1 MLEFEKSN
9 LYNYMIMMHSLTIR
23 VFSDWFYVVL
33 LLFQGGFA
41 KCFELTDLESKEIF
55 AGKIVSKSLL
65 VKQHQ
70 KDKVGQRTFFWYCL
84 NHTFL

>member
-9 LYNYMIMMHSLTIR
+9 LYNYMMHLLR
-23 VFSDWFYVVL
+23 CFSDWFYVVL
-33 LLFQGGFA
+33 LQGGFA